1 MAQSNKLAW
10 RNLWRNW
17 RRTVIALVAIILG
30 VILLLFFDGIL
41 AGSDQTIFGNAVRLY
56 GGNIQI
62 HAPGYLDKA
71 SSQPLL
77 PLDDADAVLQTVL
90 VQPDVM
96 AAARRIN
103 TGGLVSSRKGSYPV
117 MITAIEPDVEAPISL
132 QAENISQGR
141 FLQPDDEDNIVIG
154 QGLADLLHVGL
165 GDRLT
170 LVGRAKNET
179 MRQRTMTV
187 VGIYDLGM
195 PDAEKMAVLIT
206 LSEAQSLYNL
216 RDQAT
221 EVAVFLE
228 QVGQEDKIAPTLQS
242 ALPNY
247 EVDSWQTLR
256 PEIEQTLQVKMA
268 FTSIFGIVLVFI
280 AAIGI
285 LNIMMMAVF
294 ERTREMGVLAA
305 LGMKS
310 RQIMGL
316 YVLEGAF
323 IGVVGAAVGLALGV
337 ALNLWLG
344 QVGFDI
350 SYASG
355 MGEISALMG
364 TRIYPSLSLDK
375 VISRGILVIVAATLA
390 SLYPAW
396 QAARQEA
403 VKALHHL

>member
-396 QAARQEA
+396 QAARQEP